1 MTLATVPPPVG
12 RRGESAATRR
22 WEAWTYWPLTG
33 LALLWVVVYTAQVIG
48 DIRGRWEGVTFTFML
63 AVQVVFAGDYLV
75 RLLWARPRGV
85 WFRAHLLDL
94 AVVFVPILRPVRL
107 LGALTRLTSFT
118 RTAGSSV
125 RAQLIIYGLGSVLL
139 LIWQVALVVLQTE
152 RHAPG
157 ANIRTFGDALW
168 WAVCT
173 VTTVGYGDYAPVTV
187 VGRLA
192 AVVLMAGGVVLVG
205 LIVATI
211 SSWASERVAH
221 AHDRRRVQPDDAV
234 DLAPPDR

>member
-1 MTLATVPPPVG
+1 M
-12 RRGESAATRR
+12 
-22 WEAWTYWPLTG
+22 
-33 LALLWVVVYTAQVIG
+33 VVYTAQVIG

-125 RAQLIIYGLGSVLL
+125 RAQLII
-139 LIWQVALVVLQTE
+139 
-152 RHAPG
+152 
-157 ANIRTFGDALW
+157 
-168 WAVCT
+168 
-173 VTTVGYGDYAPVTV
+173 TV

-192 AVVLMAGGVVLVG
+192 AVVRMAGGVVLVG

-234 DLAPPDR
+234 DLAHPDR

>member
-1 MTLATVPPPVG
+1 MTLSSVPPPV
-12 RRGESAATRR
+12 RQRGESAATRR
-22 WEAWTYWPLTG
+22 WESWTYWPLTG
-33 LALLWVVVYTAQVIG
+33 LALVWVIVYTAQVIG
-48 DIRGRWEGVTFTFML
+48 DVRGRWEGVAFTFMF
-63 AVQVVFAGDYLV
+63 AVQVVFAGDYVV

-94 AVVFVPILRPVRL
+94 AVVFVPILRPLRL

-125 RAQLIIYGLGSVLL
+125 RAQLIIYGLGSVSL
-139 LIWQVALVVLQTE
+139 LIWQVALVVLQAE
-152 RHAPG
+152 RHTPG
-157 ANIRTFGDALW
+157 ANILTFGDAIW

-187 VGRLA
+187 TGRLA

-211 SSWASERVAH
+211 SSWASERVAQ
-221 AHDRRRVQPDDAV
+221 AHERKRAQASDA
-234 DLAPPDR
+234 DHPGG

>member
-1 MTLATVPPPVG
+1 MTLSSVPLPV
-12 RRGESAATRR
+12 RQRGESAATRR
-22 WEAWTYWPLTG
+22 WESWTYWPLTG
-33 LALLWVVVYTAQVIG
+33 LALVWVIVYTAQVIG
-48 DIRGRWEGVTFTFML
+48 DVRGTWQGVTWAFMF

-125 RAQLIIYGLGSVLL
+125 RAQLIIYGLGSVSL
-139 LIWQVALVVLQTE
+139 LIWQVALVVLQAE
-152 RHAPG
+152 RHTPG
-157 ANIRTFGDALW
+157 ANILTFGDAIW

-173 VTTVGYGDYAPVTV
+173 VTTVGYDDYAPVTV
-187 VGRLA
+187 TGRLA

-211 SSWASERVAH
+211 SSWASERVAQ
-221 AHDRRRVQPDDAV
+221 AHERKRAQASDA
-234 DLAPPDR
+234 DHPRG

>member
-1 MTLATVPPPVG
+1 MERLPDVVRSARGDIEGTVGVGMSSTLASFLAG
-12 RRGESAATRR
+12 
-22 WEAWTYWPLTG
+22 PLMDACRTEFPRIK
-33 LALLWVVVYTAQVIG
+33 LRLITADSIV
-48 DIRGRWEGVTFTFML
+48 L
-63 AVQVVFAGDYLV
+63 KS
-75 RLLWARPRGV
+75 RLDASQ
-85 WFRAHLLDL
+85 LDL

-125 RAQLIIYGLGSVLL
+125 RAQLIIYGLGSVSL
-139 LIWQVALVVLQTE
+139 LIWQVALVVLQAE
-152 RHAPG
+152 RHTPG
-157 ANIRTFGDALW
+157 ANILTFGDAIW

-187 VGRLA
+187 TGRLA

-211 SSWASERVAH
+211 SSWASERVAQ
-221 AHDRRRVQPDDAV
+221 AHERKRAQASDA
-234 DLAPPDR
+234 DHPRG